1 MEEKALVRAL
11 TRLRPRSGPSDGALV
26 SIVVTNRDG
35 EEHLRRLLHG
45 LAATTR
51 YRPVELVLVDNGST
65 DGSRRLFERWEGSK
79 RLVANAENRS
89 FSAANNQGIRAA
101 SGDLVLL
108 ANNDIEPI
116 HADWLGYMVES
127 LGEDIAA
134 VGAMLVYP
142 RRPKAERPPA
152 HPDLT
157 VQHLGMCFEYSNWG
171 VRAVN
176 LGLGLDPLSIT
187 EPDQREVPGVTAA
200 CLLARRSDLLET
212 PFDEDYWYGSED
224 WDLCLRLGQ
233 RGRVLVDERA
243 VLFHHEFGTQ
253 DRYMSEAWLE
263 GRTRNHHRFN
273 AQWGPALMRKLRTEV
288 SQPAVAWHYRG
299 DRVPRAGVMS
309 GSDERSQAIAL
320 RLRQQAVRAGWTVS
334 EEERRWCDVAIA
346 IAPPR
351 DIHWFSG
358 LDMSVAV
365 VVGSEREWART
376 GSLDAAKHVVVPDFT
391 TAARVGASWGS
402 GIARID
408 EGLITDDPDLF
419 TRLVGTTAPSPNA
432 MRIGVSTCAPDWEK
446 AQFWGDTHLARGLM
460 RAFRR
465 LGHETAE
472 LIRSDWHGTIAS
484 SCDVVIHLRGLHRRP
499 TARGQWNLLWVI
511 SHPDRLEPGEGDD
524 YDLIASAS
532 KEHAERLGAEM
543 GRIVHFLPQATD
555 ADTFKIGARDVD
567 YEAPVL
573 YVGNARW
580 PHRRAPR
587 WLMRNGRPFHLY
599 GKFWENFPEATF
611 VRGDY
616 IANQDLAAA
625 YRSAGVVVADHH
637 GSMRTTGFV
646 ANRLFDVL
654 ASGGVVLSDDVAGIH
669 EIFGELIPTY
679 SDARELESQLRIL
692 LANPSLR
699 RRLATDGREVVVSG
713 HTLDH
718 RARQWLE
725 LLDQL

>member
-1 MEEKALVRAL
+1 
-11 TRLRPRSGPSDGALV
+11 
-26 SIVVTNRDG
+26 VVTNRDG
-35 EEHLRRLLHG
+35 EDHLQRLLHG
-45 LAATTR
+45 LTATTL
-51 YRPVELVLVDNGST
+51 YGPIELVLVDNGSS
-65 DGSRRLFERWEGSK
+65 DGSRRLFERWQGTK

-116 HADWLGYMVES
+116 HADWLSYMVES
-127 LGEDIAA
+127 LEDDVAA

-142 RRPKAERPPA
+142 RRPKAERSPA

-157 VQHLGMCFEYSNWG
+157 IQHLGMCFEYSNWG

-176 LGLGLDPLSIT
+176 LDLSGNPLAIT
-187 EPDQREVPGVTAA
+187 APVRREVPGVTAA
-200 CLLARRSDLLET
+200 CLLARRSDLLMT

-224 WDLCLRLGQ
+224 WDLCLRLGEH
-233 RGRVLVDERA
+233 GKILVDERA

-253 DRYMSEAWLE
+253 DRYMSEEWL
-263 GRTRNHHRFN
+263 RARARNHQRFN
-273 AQWGPALMRKLRTEV
+273 ALWGPAIMRTMRTEV
-288 SQPAVAWHYRG
+288 SQPPVAWHFRG
-299 DRVPRAGVMS
+299 DRAPRAGVLA
-309 GSDERSQAIAL
+309 GTDERSQTLAR
-320 RLRQQAVRAGWTVS
+320 RLRDQADRAGWALTDG
-334 EEERRWCDVAIA
+334 ERQWCDVAIA
-346 IAPPR
+346 ISAPR
-351 DIHWFSG
+351 DVHWFSG
-358 LDMSVAV
+358 LDMSIALVA
-365 VVGSEREWART
+365 GQESEWARS
-376 GSLDAAKHVVVPDFT
+376 GNLDAAKHVVVPDST
-391 TAARVGASWGS
+391 AAARVGAAWGP

-408 EGLITDDPDLF
+408 EGLGTDDPTLF
-419 TRLVGTTAPSPNA
+419 TRIVQTIAPRTDA

-446 AQFWGDTHLARGLM
+446 AQFWGDTHMARGLM

-465 LGHETAE
+465 MGHETAE
-472 LIRSDWHGTIAS
+472 LIRSDWQGTMAS

-499 TARGQWNLLWVI
+499 TARGQWNLLWII

-532 KEHAERLGAEM
+532 RQHAEKLGAEL
-543 GRIVHFLPQATD
+543 RRTVHFLPQATD
-555 ADTFKIGARDVD
+555 ADTFKIGDRDVD

-599 GKFWENFPEATF
+599 GKFWEDFPEASF
-611 VRGDY
+611 VRGEY
-616 IANQDLAAA
+616 IANQDLAGA

-637 GSMRTTGFV
+637 GSMRTSGFV

-654 ASGGVVLSDDVAGIH
+654 ASGGMVLSDDVAGLDG
-669 EIFGELIPTY
+669 IFGELIPTY
-679 SDARELESQLRIL
+679 SNARELESQLRIL
-692 LANPSLR
+692 LADPPHR
-699 RRLATDGREVVVSG
+699 RRLAADGRQVVLSG